1 MPLPDT
7 YTAHPGTDP
16 AAIMQHL
23 PDPPIA
29 RYGYVVTSIHPD
41 GTTVQHVLP
50 GSMTRAGVAGLIR
63 LARDH
68 GRTVTYRLAR
78 SPLPEYA

>member
-1 MPLPDT
+1 MQRLSDT
-7 YTAHPGTDP
+7 S
-16 AAIMQHL
+16 M
-23 PDPPIA
+23 A

>member
-1 MPLPDT
+1 MQRLSDT
-7 YTAHPGTDP
+7 P
-16 AAIMQHL
+16 M
-23 PDPPIA
+23 A